1 MILSTALS
9 VQNNTNEDRIKRI
22 LDASLEVF
30 TEFSFEDST
39 TGEIASR
46 SRMSKR
52 DLYALFPNKQALLI
66 GVVMREMQIQ
76 EQRFRET
83 IASAEKLR
91 ILRSKLELIG
101 SALVEDALSPSVG
114 VVRRLVIS
122 ESLKQPFLGNLF
134 FEGGVAQRCKQISEV
149 LASHQGENLS
159 IKRSECES
167 AAETY
172 LSMAVFFPAV
182 MSEIGMRGKW
192 TDTAIKKHVSL
203 ATGHFLK
210 AHPSFV

>member
-1 MILSTALS
+1 MTAS
-9 VQNNTNEDRIKRI
+9 VQANTNEDRIRRV

-52 DLYALFPNKQALLI
+52 DLYALFPNKQAMLI

-83 IASAEKLR
+83 IASTAKLR
-91 ILRSKLELIG
+91 SLRSKLELIG
-101 SALVEDALSPSVG
+101 IALVEDMLSPSMG

-122 ESLKQPFLGNLF
+122 ESLEQPFLGNLF
-134 FEGGVAQRCKQISEV
+134 FECGVAQRCKQLSNV
-149 LASHQGENLS
+149 LTSHQ
-159 IKRSECES
+159 IKNISLK
-167 AAETY
+167 AAELDSVAEHY
-172 LSMAVFFPAV
+172 FSMVMFFPSA
-182 MSEIGMRGKW
+182 MAEIGMRGKW
-192 TDTAIKKHVSL
+192 TEGAIKRHVSL
-203 ATGHFLK
+203 ATEHFLK
-210 AHPSFV
+210 ANPSFD

>member
-91 ILRSKLELIG
+91 SLRSKLELIG

-192 TDTAIKKHVSL
+192 TDAAIKKHVSL

>member
-1 MILSTALS
+1 MTPIF
-9 VQNNTNEDRIKRI
+9 QGNTNEDRIKRI

-52 DLYALFPNKQALLI
+52 DLYALFPNKQALLM

-83 IASAEKLR
+83 IASIAKLR
-91 ILRSKLELIG
+91 SLRSKLELVGI
-101 SALVEDALSPSVG
+101 ALVEDMLSPSMG

-122 ESLKQPFLGNLF
+122 ESLKQPFLGSLF
-134 FEGGVAQRCKQISEV
+134 FEGGVAQRCKQLSNV
-149 LASHQGENLS
+149 LASHQIMNISL
-159 IKRSECES
+159 K
-167 AAETY
+167 AAELDSVAEHY
-172 LSMAVFFPAV
+172 FSMVMFFPSA
-182 MSEIGMRGKW
+182 MAEIGMSGKW
-192 TDTAIKKHVSL
+192 TAVAIKRHVSL
-203 ATGHFLK
+203 ATEHFLR
-210 AHPSFV
+210 ANPSFD

>member
-1 MILSTALS
+1 MTAGNPENS
-9 VQNNTNEDRIKRI
+9 NEDRIKRI
-22 LDASLEVF
+22 LDASLDVF

-66 GVVMREMQIQ
+66 GVVMREMQVQ

-83 IASAEKLR
+83 ISSTAKLR
-91 ILRSKLELIG
+91 SLRSKLELIG
-101 SALVEDALSPSVG
+101 VALVEDVLSPSMG

-122 ESLKQPFLGNLF
+122 ESVKQPFLGNLF
-134 FEGGVAQRCKQISEV
+134 FEGGIAQRCKQVSEV
-149 LASHQGENLS
+149 LASHLGEEAS
-159 IKRSECES
+159 KRSELET
-167 AAETY
+167 AAESY
-172 LSMAVFFPAV
+172 LSMVAFFPAV

-192 TDTAIKKHVSL
+192 TDAAIKKHVSL
-203 ATGHFLK
+203 ATEHFLS